1 VHDVRNKLDFYV
13 CLFVW
18 MDDCL
23 MGKEVREG
31 CMACKKKEEVGEIL
45 VS

>member
-1 VHDVRNKLDFYV
+1 
-13 CLFVW
+13 

>member
-1 VHDVRNKLDFYV
+1 
-13 CLFVW
+13 
-18 MDDCL
+18 

-31 CMACKKKEEVGEIL
+31 CMSCKKKEEVGEIL